1 MVGELKIG
9 IFYQLLN
16 IFFLCFLSKFPKDLQ
31 EAIDVTIK
39 FLGVNLN
46 N

>member
-1 MVGELKIG
+1 LKIV
-9 IFYQLLN
+9 IIPSVAPYLLA
-16 IFFLCFLSKFPKDLQ
+16 LFLSKFPKDLQ